1 MADMNSGSLMSMPVS
16 SVLKQKN
23 TVILD
28 QFQTAADAI
37 ASMKQNSTRAVLIS
51 DKKNEIVGL
60 ISKTDIIYKVAY
72 QHKSPAKVPIMDIM
86 SSPIIS
92 VPPTVSIADALSI
105 MEKHDIRQIV
115 VSSGPKVYGII
126 DREDII
132 IKIDRAV
139 AETADAFKIDSP
151 LCIMNPLASAS
162 LANKRSMLVCPHCST
177 EYSDKESLSKHIK
190 SMHPS

>member
-16 SVLKQKN
+16 SILKQKN

-51 DKKNEIVGL
+51 DKKKEIVGL

-72 QHKSPAKVPIMDIM
+72 QHKSPVKVPIMDIM

-139 AETADAFKIDSP
+139 AEAADAFKIDSP

-162 LANKRSMLVCPHCST
+162 LADKRSMLVCPYCST

-190 SMHPS
+190 SMHHS

>member
-1 MADMNSGSLMSMPVS
+1 
-16 SVLKQKN
+16 
-23 TVILD
+23 
-28 QFQTAADAI
+28 
-37 ASMKQNSTRAVLIS
+37 
-51 DKKNEIVGL
+51 
-60 ISKTDIIYKVAY
+60 
-72 QHKSPAKVPIMDIM
+72 MDIM

>member
-16 SVLKQKN
+16 SALKQKN

-51 DKKNEIVGL
+51 DKKKEIVGL

-72 QHKSPAKVPIMDIM
+72 QHKSPAKVSIMDIM

-92 VPPTVSIADALSI
+92 VPPAVSIADALSI

-115 VSSGPKVYGII
+115 VSSGPSVYGII

-139 AETADAFKIDSP
+139 VETADAFKIDSP

-162 LANKRSMLVCPHCST
+162 LADKRSMLVCPYCST

-190 SMHPS
+190 STHPS

>member
-92 VPPTVSIADALSI
+92 VPPIVSIADALSI

-139 AETADAFKIDSP
+139 AEAADAFKIDSP

-162 LANKRSMLVCPHCST
+162 LADKRSMLVCPHCST

>member
-16 SVLKQKN
+16 SALKQKN

-51 DKKNEIVGL
+51 DKKKEIVGL

-72 QHKSPAKVPIMDIM
+72 QHKSPAKVSIMDIM

-92 VPPTVSIADALSI
+92 VAPTVSIADALSI

-115 VSSGPKVYGII
+115 VSSGPSVYGII

-139 AETADAFKIDSP
+139 AETADSFKIDSP

-162 LANKRSMLVCPHCST
+162 LADKRSMLICPYCST

-190 SMHPS
+190 STHPS

>member
-16 SVLKQKN
+16 SALKQKN

-51 DKKNEIVGL
+51 DKKKEIVGL

-72 QHKSPAKVPIMDIM
+72 QHKSPAKVSIMDIM

-92 VPPTVSIADALSI
+92 VAPAVSIADALSI

-115 VSSGPKVYGII
+115 VSSGPSVYGII

-132 IKIDRAV
+132 IKIDKAV

-162 LANKRSMLVCPHCST
+162 LADKRSMLVCPHCST

-190 SMHPS
+190 STHPS

>member
-16 SVLKQKN
+16 SALKQKN

-51 DKKNEIVGL
+51 DKKKEIVGL
-60 ISKTDIIYKVAY
+60 ISKTDIIYKVSY
-72 QHKSPAKVPIMDIM
+72 QHKSPAKVSIMDIM

-92 VPPTVSIADALSI
+92 VAPAVSIADALSI

-115 VSSGPKVYGII
+115 VSSGPSVYGII

-132 IKIDRAV
+132 IKIDKAV

-162 LANKRSMLVCPHCST
+162 LADKRSMLVCPHCST

-190 SMHPS
+190 STHPS